1 MILWLRVHTALPVDM
16 SLVPVLGGIEPP
28 VTHSQRIQCSLLA
41 SISTYTSIHKHTY
54 AHLNIKKKQHKSNLV
69 SICIAV
75 CWVSD

>member
-41 SISTYTSIHKHTY
+41 SISIYTNIHKYTY
-54 AHLNIKKKQHKSNLV
+54 AHLNIKKKTT
-69 SICIAV
+69 
-75 CWVSD
+75 